1 MELEGFLKHLKRAYN
16 PIWGPC
22 PIPNVVTRENVN
34 QSYESI
40 YENRTL
46 LELAVDDFYTF
57 KNVIPIL
64 LSLGAT
70 IKCSCLLDKDA
81 ATYFLDLG
89 ANPNMPFNSSMTPFN
104 LFETYVLFATDISLG
119 NILIDYGGKPTG
131 GWSRFISQNQQAIFS
146 TRIINYGRYAILSNR
161 RVDECRKALLALL
174 RICDN
179 NSSYTKGPFGA
190 LRGVMIQMASQ
201 VWAMRGGEG
210 CGARGHKWVIL

>member
-22 PIPNVVTRENVN
+22 PIPDVVTRENVN

-46 LELAVDDFYTF
+46 LELAFDDFSTF
-57 KNVIPIL
+57 KSVIPIL

-70 IKCSCLLDKDA
+70 IKCRCLFNKDT

-89 ANPNMPFNSSMTPFN
+89 TNPNMPFNSSMTPFN

-119 NILIDYGGKPTG
+119 NILIDYGGKPIG
-131 GWSRFISQNQQAIFS
+131 GWSRFIGQNQQATFS
-146 TRIINYGRYAILSNR
+146 TRIINYRRYATLSNR
-161 RVDECRKALLALL
+161 RVQECRKALLAILFACNISSFRPVVEILL
-174 RICDN
+174 SAARQ
-179 NSSYTKGPFGA
+179 T
-190 LRGVMIQMASQ
+190 
-201 VWAMRGGEG
+201 WAMRGGEG
-210 CGARGHKWVIL
+210 CGPRGWLWVSIPKGNQ